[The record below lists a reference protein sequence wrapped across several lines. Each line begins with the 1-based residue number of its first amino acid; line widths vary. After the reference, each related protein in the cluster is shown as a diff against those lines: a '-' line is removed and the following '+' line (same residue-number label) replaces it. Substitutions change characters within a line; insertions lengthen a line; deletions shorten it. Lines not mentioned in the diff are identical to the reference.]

1 MAGAILVLGAGAS
14 LAQPAPPEPGR
25 QPGMERERPDP
36 AARAERHAQKLRDV
50 LQLTPQQEPALRA
63 LMDAMK
69 PPGDW
74 REKMAGRGQEMEGLT
89 TPQRLD
95 RMRERMVERQQ
106 AFDTRAMAIKRFYG
120 QLSPSQKKAFDAMR
134 PMGDRGH
141 GMRGYGKGGPGTGH
155 HGGGRGPMGPGG
167 PDGPEGPGEPG

>member
-14 LAQPAPPEPGR
+14 LAQPAPPDAGR
-25 QPGMERERPDP
+25 QPGMERQRPDP
-36 AARAERHAQKLRDV
+36 AAMAERHAQKLRDV

-63 LMDAMK
+63 LMEAMK

-74 REKMAGRGQEMEGLT
+74 RDKAADRRQEMEGLT
-89 TPQRLD
+89 TPERLD
-95 RMRERMVERQQ
+95 RMRERMLQRQQ

-134 PMGDRGH
+134 PMGGRGH
-141 GMRGYGKGGPGTGH
+141 GMVGHRMGHGMGG
-155 HGGGRGPMGPGG
+155 HGMDHGRMGPPPGG
-167 PDGPEGPGEPG
+167 PEDSGEPG